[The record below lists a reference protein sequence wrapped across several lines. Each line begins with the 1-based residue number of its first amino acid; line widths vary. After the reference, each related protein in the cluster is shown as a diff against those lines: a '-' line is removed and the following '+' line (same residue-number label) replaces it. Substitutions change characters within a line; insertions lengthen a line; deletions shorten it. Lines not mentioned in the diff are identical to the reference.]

1 MSALMTDMRQ
11 GMSSIR
17 LAERKL
23 AQRAA
28 PVFMYRLD
36 WRTPILDGVMRSPH
50 GLDVPLVFD
59 TVETKRGIL
68 GPGPEPQRLAD
79 VMSQA
84 WINFA
89 RTGNPSQ
96 RDLAWPTYDTE
107 TRKTMIFDTTS
118 QVVADPDREVR
129 ELLS

>member
-1 MSALMTDMRQ
+1 MRTW
-11 GMSSIR
+11 MDSIR

-36 WRTPILDGVMRSPH
+36 WQTPILDGALRSPPRTRRPAGIRH
-50 GLDVPLVFD
+50 RGA
-59 TVETKRGIL
+59 KRGIL
-68 GPGPEPQRLAD
+68 ETRPEPQRLAD

-89 RTGNPSQ
+89 RSGDPSPRELQ
-96 RDLAWPTYDTE
+96 WLRYDTSA
-107 TRKTMIFDTTS
+107 RKTMIFDVQS
-118 QVVADPDREVR
+118 KVVPDPDREVR
-129 ELLS
+129 MFWSRPDLAS